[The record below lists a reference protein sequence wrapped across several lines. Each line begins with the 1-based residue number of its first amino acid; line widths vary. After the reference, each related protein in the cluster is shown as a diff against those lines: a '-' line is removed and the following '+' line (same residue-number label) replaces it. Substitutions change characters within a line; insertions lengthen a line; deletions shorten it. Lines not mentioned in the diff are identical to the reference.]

1 MRIETPVKS
10 REREIGLFRSD
21 TKVQV
26 SLPWRSFVRKGSLS
40 HFQPRSKS
48 RAVRLRKNRWLVRR
62 TSTKYAIRESSD
74 YAWARS
80 KWIEAGRSA
89 RNGTHCL
96 SPQEKKKERKEILIS
111 ISRRVKRYINTVYL
125 NFCLNFRS
133 FLLYILLLLSIYL
146 IFVSFHTLF
155 LIRLHSAFST
165 RYTLIISLSILNIA
179 YSLAFRTG
187 SAQPVVKPEGNK

>member
-80 KWIEAGRSA
+80 KWVEAGRSA

-125 NFCLNFRS
+125 NFCSFKLSFVPIIHFIIIDIFDFRFFPYFIFNS
-133 FLLYILLLLSIYL
+133 FTFRIFHSIYFNYQF
-146 IFVSFHTLF
+146 IYFKYRVFSRVSN
-155 LIRLHSAFST
+155 R
-165 RYTLIISLSILNIA
+165 
-179 YSLAFRTG
+179 
-187 SAQPVVKPEGNK
+187 